1 MAYQKIYLV
10 GDEKTEDVPRAV
22 FDCKEKALQ
31 YTNRFKTNREYTIF
45 EQVLNPPFKADPDRM
60 PFEIAF
66 CLDGEIRI
74 NRGDKNEEDIERAV
88 ANGYENESVV
98 LYCYTLAKDESD
110 ALINAMEIRDRAIEE
125 GEWQQLNQRDDD
137 DEI

>member
-1 MAYQKIYLV
+1 MAHQKIYLV

-22 FDCKEKALQ
+22 FDSKQKALQ

-45 EQVLNPPFKADPDRM
+45 ERTLNPPFKADPDRM

-66 CLDGEIRI
+66 YLDGEIRI
-74 NRGDKNEEDIERAV
+74 NRGDQNEEDIELAV
-88 ANGYENESVV
+88 ENGYELDDVV

-110 ALINAMEIRDRAIEE
+110 ALINAMRIRERAIEE
-125 GEWQQLNQRDDD
+125 GEWRHLDSIDDD